1 MAIRK
6 GSSYKD
12 RPKWEKTVGTR
23 AFEHALDI
31 ELMIIDRMEELG
43 LKKSELAKRAGMS
56 KSGLSNFLN
65 GQPNMTLETM
75 TRFEVALDAVFEISL
90 KPVAEFKYSLDSA
103 EQTLEGFIDAGEEL
117 VEAQS
122 TSAGYF
128 SLVLA
133 QPNGECGAEAARIVD
148 KTALL
153 NKKEQRVA

>member
-6 GSSYKD
+6 GSSYKN
-12 RPKWEKTVGTR
+12 RPKWEKTIGTR

-31 ELMIIDRMEELG
+31 ELMILDRMKELG

-75 TRFEVALDAVFEISL
+75 ARFEFALDAVFEISL
-90 KPVAEFKYSLDSA
+90 RPVEEFKYSLDA
-103 EQTLEGFIDAGEEL
+103 TEQCLKEFTIVEE
-117 VEAQS
+117 EATEEQS
-122 TSAGYF
+122 SSAGYF

-133 QPNGECGAEAARIVD
+133 
-148 KTALL
+148 
-153 NKKEQRVA
+153 